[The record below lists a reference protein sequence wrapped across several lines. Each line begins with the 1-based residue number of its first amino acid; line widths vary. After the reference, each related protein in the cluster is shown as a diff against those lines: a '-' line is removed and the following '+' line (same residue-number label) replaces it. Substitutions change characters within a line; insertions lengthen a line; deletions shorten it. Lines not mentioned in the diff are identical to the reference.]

1 MIVHDVKQGTPA
13 WKKLRLGIPT
23 ASEFS
28 RILTPAKLQYAKGAR
43 SYIYQL
49 LAEWYTGLPQDE
61 IVADWT
67 IYGTAMEGEAV
78 RWYEFDRNVTTTAV
92 GFITTDDG
100 RIGCSPDRLIGDDG
114 GLEIK
119 CPMTVAKCIGAML
132 GESTDE
138 YRAQVQGCLWV
149 TGRAWWDLMIYHP
162 DMPPIIRR
170 CYPEDEWFAA
180 WEEVYPQFLAD
191 MDAAKEKLK
200 ADGLEEAEIGLG
212 DPDAP
217 AGECSDCG
225 DSVTV
230 ADRWEI
236 EGATLCGPCY
246 YQAIT
251 V

>member
-1 MIVHDVKQGTPA
+1 MIVHQCKQGEEN

-23 ASEFS
+23 ASCFG
-28 RILTPAKLQYAKGAR
+28 RILTPKKLGYASGAKA
-43 SYIYQL
+43 YIYQL

-61 IVADWT
+61 INADWAT
-67 IYGTAMEGEAV
+67 YGTAMEGEAV
-78 RWYEFDRNVTTTAV
+78 RWYEFQHNVTVQDV

-119 CPMTVAKCIGAML
+119 CPMTVSKCIGFLL
-132 GESTDE
+132 GESADE

-149 TGRAWWDLMIYHP
+149 TGRAWWDLVIYHP
-162 DMPPIIRR
+162 DVPPQIRR
-170 CYPEDEWFAA
+170 CYPEPEWVDA
-180 WEEVYPQFLAD
+180 WEQVYPLFLAD
-191 MDAAKEKLK
+191 LDAAKEKLR

-225 DSVTV
+225 AAVTV
-230 ADRWEI
+230 ADRWDI